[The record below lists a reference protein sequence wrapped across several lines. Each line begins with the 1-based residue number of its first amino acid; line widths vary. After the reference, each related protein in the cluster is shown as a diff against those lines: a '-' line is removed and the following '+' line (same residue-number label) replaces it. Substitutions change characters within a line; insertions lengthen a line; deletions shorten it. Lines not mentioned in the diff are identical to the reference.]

1 MKRIVLGPD
10 TGYEYSASKEA
21 AYTATRYLAQ
31 FSEAGPG
38 ILSQP
43 ESSPYQLMRKILY
56 SFTTIGHLLILNFN
70 NAIVGF

>member
-1 MKRIVLGPD
+1 MKGIVLGPD
-10 TGYEYSASKEA
+10 TGYEYLAKEA

-56 SFTTIGHLLILNFN
+56 SFTTIGHLLILNIN
-70 NAIVGF
+70 KYHC